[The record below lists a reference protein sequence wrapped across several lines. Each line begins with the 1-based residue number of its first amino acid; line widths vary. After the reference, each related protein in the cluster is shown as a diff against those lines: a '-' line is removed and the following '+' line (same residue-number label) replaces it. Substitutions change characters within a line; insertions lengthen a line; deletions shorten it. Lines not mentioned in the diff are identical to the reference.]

1 MIRTILDWI
10 AEAYRLRG
18 LDFDQGP
25 RVRPEHAPCPERGA
39 FQAPW
44 VTGS

>member
-18 LDFDQGP
+18 LDFHQGP
-25 RVRPEHAPCPERGA
+25 GARPGLAPCPDRGA